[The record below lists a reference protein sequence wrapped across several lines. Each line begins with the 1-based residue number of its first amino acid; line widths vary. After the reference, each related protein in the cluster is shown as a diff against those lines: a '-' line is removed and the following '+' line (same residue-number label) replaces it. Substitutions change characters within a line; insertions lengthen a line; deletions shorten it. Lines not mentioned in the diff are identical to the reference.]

1 MVVVLLCMILLLS
14 FMALA
19 VDVGQLL
26 YTKRQLQTAADTAA
40 FAGALE
46 IKQCGTTA
54 NCLVMQ
60 TAAQSALTESGLTAG
75 TFLTQCSGSAG
86 SGLTLELN
94 NGPCALGGSDPNSGN
109 AKYVEA
115 LVSKPQSTLFGGLMG
130 VKSVTL
136 TARSEAGLGAAQFC
150 VNVIDPN
157 ASQALLMN
165 GSSNLDASCGVIVDS
180 SASTALLA
188 NGNATLTATA
198 VDVHGQDLLNGN
210 PSITPSAQTGY
221 PAQADPLA
229 GTPAPA
235 VGSCT
240 YSNYTVNG
248 NSTATL
254 PPGTYCG
261 LNINGGA
268 NVTFTSGNYVMNGNT
283 VINGNASITGNS
295 VFFYINSGQ
304 WIMNGSAHA
313 NLVAETTGTY
323 AGILFYQNKNDTS
336 QFILNGDST
345 SAWQGAIYLPGA
357 NLDLN
362 GGSNLAAYTILD
374 VDTLTVNGSN
384 TFTIGSDYSSLPGG
398 PPIQGKTAFLME

>member
-1 MVVVLLCMILLLS
+1 MVIVSLCMVLLLS
-14 FMALA
+14 FLALA
-19 VDVGQLL
+19 VDVGQLF
-26 YTKRQLQTAADTAA
+26 YTKRQLQTAADAA
-40 FAGALE
+40 ALAGALE
-46 IKQCGTTA
+46 LKQCGTTP
-54 NCLVMQ
+54 NCPVMQ
-60 TAAQSALTESGLTAG
+60 TAARSAITENGLTVG
-75 TFLTQCSGSAG
+75 TFLTQCSGAAG
-86 SGLTLELN
+86 SGLTVELN
-94 NGPCALGGSDPNSGN
+94 NGPCALGSKDPNRGN
-109 AKYVEA
+109 ANYVEA
-115 LVSKPQSTLFGGLMG
+115 LVSKTQPTLLGGLMG
-130 VKSVTL
+130 VRSVPL
-136 TARSEAGLGAAQFC
+136 TAQSEAALGTPQFC
-150 VNVIDPN
+150 VNVIDPS
-157 ASQALLMN
+157 AGQALLMN
-165 GSSNLDASCGVIVDS
+165 GSSNLQASCGVIVDS
-180 SASTALLA
+180 SSNTALLA

-210 PSITPSAQTGY
+210 PSITPSPQTGY

-229 GTPAPA
+229 GTPAPT
-235 VGSCT
+235 VGFCT

-254 PPGTYCG
+254 GPGTYCG

-268 NVTFTSGNYVMNGNT
+268 TVTFGSGNYIMNGNA

-313 NLVAETTGTY
+313 NLVAQTTGTY
-323 AGILFYQNKNDTS
+323 AGILFYQNKSDTS

-345 SAWQGAIYLPGA
+345 SVWQGAIYLPGG

-374 VDTLTVNGSN
+374 VDTLTVNGGN